1 MTLIGMFEARC
12 FRLQAAEGGV
22 GDRVGGTVL
31 GVARR
36 AAGVCRLRLRHGQ
49 AACSV
54 RSALGVDS
62 AQMIPMAGN
71 IAECSCVVTVVS
83 LV

>member
-22 GDRVGGTVL
+22 GVGGTVL

-49 AACSV
+49 AATLT
-54 RSALGVDS
+54 RWF
-62 AQMIPMAGN
+62 I
-71 IAECSCVVTVVS
+71 
-83 LV
+83 LVLNFGSKRNVGP